1 MAKTGGGGDDQQ
13 FLRLGVERGR
23 HDRGE
28 EQRGQDFH
36 VFDFVYG
43 VLAKFIFETRLG
55 PRENFISS
63 LTRKTFGF
71 PGVLRLVFDTAAL
84 HS

>member
-1 MAKTGGGGDDQQ
+1 
-13 FLRLGVERGR
+13 
-23 HDRGE
+23 
-28 EQRGQDFH
+28 

-71 PGVLRLVFDTAAL
+71 PGLLRLVFDTAAL